1 MSAAQ
6 LDRLRKSKSFMTTP
20 PAETPMVEI
29 PAGEFMMGSDG
40 TQALEDERPSHRVW
54 LDAFSIDLHEV
65 TTAQYAAFLSADK
78 TARLHGSGNPLI
90 SSSTGIVPLSAWTG
104 ATPRPSA
111 HGRASG
117 FPQKPS
123 GKKRREGP
131 TLGCIHGAI
140 KRRPELWRILRWVRA
155 SATTR
160 SCFPCVRTSQGRVP
174 MGSITWPAMPT
185 NGCKTGTE
193 PTTTT
198 PLQTGIHPDRA
209 RASSRSCVAAPGRI
223 CPSIC

>member
-1 MSAAQ
+1 
-6 LDRLRKSKSFMTTP
+6 MTTP

-29 PAGEFMMGSDG
+29 PAGEFMMGADG

-78 TARLHGSGNPLI
+78 RAGSMAVGNRRSRPARGSSRDRRGLARRRGVLHMEGQAASHGSRVGK
-90 SSSTGIVPLSAWTG
+90 SG
-104 ATPRPSA
+104 A
-111 HGRASG
+111 
-117 FPQKPS
+117 
-123 GKKRREGP
+123 REQ
-131 TLGCIHGAI
+131 THGCIPGAI
-140 KRRPELWRILRWVRA
+140 KRRPEIWRILRWVRA

-160 SCFPCVRTSQGRVP
+160 SCFPCVRTRQARVP
-174 MGSITWPAMPT
+174 MGFITWPATPT

-198 PLQTGIHPDRA
+198 LSPDRNP
-209 RASSRSCVAAPGRI
+209 PG
-223 CPSIC
+223 PEPGPV